1 MRPAAAVIAP
11 MTAMVMRMPTA
22 KSVEVQN
29 ARRVV
34 IRPCSLTKPTIS
46 GMLARWQGL
55 KMMLNTP
62 HTAAAANA
70 MAGPPSTAWLNTL
83 KSFSMMKSE

>member
-29 ARRVV
+29 ARRAVTT
-34 IRPCSLTKPTIS
+34 PCSLMKPTMS

-55 KMMLNTP
+55 RRMLRMP
-62 HTAAAANA
+62 HTTAAVSAISGA
-70 MAGPPSTAWLNTL
+70 PSTA
-83 KSFSMMKSE
+83 